1 MKKMVYLATEDLS
14 PVCHHAIVLC
24 LAFNI
29 WLKGLWC
36 KDFSVS
42 KTGNCLTTTPHN
54 HPVVF
59 NQVSLHGIILF
70 QVLHWGNWPF
80 IWKKKWSYTFV
91 WHAYP
96 HAHTSLL
103 VQAAFPSY
111 GHAANEHSETRL
123 FSKTSFCAQNFL
135 LRAHNCSTN
144 LVPCIRLC
152 LQRAECQGRCFLPNF
167 FFPITHFIEGIISWY
182 WSCYRDTSWYQII
195 AQLKNINFFTVAAA
209 CASDSHDLQFALC
222 LSQRDDAVPSTLNWI
237 WAQTEREVVWWADRW
252 DWLVKFLLTKII
264 IAVPFWPT

>member
-1 MKKMVYLATEDLS
+1 MKKKVKLHFRLACIPTRAHFFVGS
-14 PVCHHAIVLC
+14 S
-24 LAFNI
+24 
-29 WLKGLWC
+29 G
-36 KDFSVS
+36 FS
-42 KTGNCLTTTPHN
+42 
-54 HPVVF
+54 
-59 NQVSLHGIILF
+59 
-70 QVLHWGNWPF
+70 F
-80 IWKKKWSYTFV
+80 IWARGKR
-91 WHAYP
+91 ALGDP
-96 HAHTSLL
+96 AIL
-103 VQAAFPSY
+103 
-111 GHAANEHSETRL
+111 
-123 FSKTSFCAQNFL
+123 KTSFCAQNFL

-195 AQLKNINFFTVAAA
+195 AQLKNIYSFTVAAA